1 MKLVI
6 GADLGTSGCKA
17 AAYDTSGRE
26 ICSTVRFY
34 PTQYPRDGLHEQ
46 ALADWW
52 TAFSEAIQALVGQ
65 LGHRSQQITG
75 IALSGQ
81 SLAMIPLNHDG
92 DALLDNVPI
101 WSDTRAQSQ
110 CDDYF
115 TRVEQATWY
124 QRTGNGFPPALY
136 TLFKVMWL
144 RDHQPDVYQKA
155 STVVGS
161 KDWINLRLTGKIRTD
176 PSYASGFGAF
186 DLLGGAYANDLLAPA
201 GVPEE
206 LLPRIVP
213 STDVVGVVLP
223 DVARALGLPR
233 SVAVVAGGVDNSC
246 MALGALNTKPGS
258 IYASLGSSSW
268 LTLCDTKPVLDETLR
283 PFVFA
288 HVVPGLYNS
297 AISTFSAGTSATWAI
312 DTFFPSMDGN
322 IDALVDLALSANV
335 GSSGVIF
342 VPSIS
347 GGTVFEGGPVVRG
360 SLTQLSAVHGPQDV
374 ARAIIEAIPMALR
387 RPLDR
392 LREITHVHDSMM
404 VTGGGARN
412 AAWLQIYSDILG
424 ARLVKTNVDQQA
436 ATLGAAA
443 LALVGTGLWDS
454 FAPLESSHTV
464 EEQFN
469 PAPDKSRIY
478 TEEVLPRFTFAAN
491 QSLEFSKF
499 RPNAG

>member
-1 MKLVI
+1 
-6 GADLGTSGCKA
+6 
-17 AAYDTSGRE
+17 
-26 ICSTVRFY
+26 
-34 PTQYPRDGLHEQ
+34 
-46 ALADWW
+46 
-52 TAFSEAIQALVGQ
+52 
-65 LGHRSQQITG
+65 
-75 IALSGQ
+75 
-81 SLAMIPLNHDG
+81 
-92 DALLDNVPI
+92 
-101 WSDTRAQSQ
+101 
-110 CDDYF
+110 
-115 TRVEQATWY
+115 
-124 QRTGNGFPPALY
+124 
-136 TLFKVMWL
+136 
-144 RDHQPDVYQKA
+144 
-155 STVVGS
+155 
-161 KDWINLRLTGKIRTD
+161 
-176 PSYASGFGAF
+176 
-186 DLLGGAYANDLLAPA
+186 
-201 GVPEE
+201 
-206 LLPRIVP
+206 
-213 STDVVGVVLP
+213 
-223 DVARALGLPR
+223 
-233 SVAVVAGGVDNSC
+233 